1 MARDGCFGLSL
12 QPGEPAAKFEG
23 VVAGWKSSELGR
35 VDDVQ
40 ASHRDLVSRLGT
52 AKKEGMDVSARP
64 VSCFLAGA
72 RVDLYLVGPMS
83 GAPQPVSVHFGVGP
97 DPEHVADPVR

>member
-1 MARDGCFGLSL
+1 M
-12 QPGEPAAKFEG
+12 
-23 VVAGWKSSELGR
+23 VAGWKSPELVRFMMFRHPTGILYR
-35 VDDVQ
+35 GLERQ
-40 ASHRDLVSRLGT
+40 
-52 AKKEGMDVSARP
+52 KKEGMDVSARP